1 MRKRSDISNQLGAL
15 VDMVSEI
22 YKERNEALEEVDRLN
37 VIIHKAI
44 ELLKNN
50 ISNNSVEL
58 RVEAIEILRGKK

>member
-22 YKERNEALEEVDRLN
+22 YKERNEALVEVDRLN
-37 VIIHKAI
+37 VIIHKTI

>member
-1 MRKRSDISNQLGAL
+1 MRKRSDISNQLGSL

-22 YKERNEALEEVDRLN
+22 YKERNEALVEVDRLN
-37 VIIHKAI
+37 VIIHKTI

>member
-37 VIIHKAI
+37 VIIHKTI